1 MLSRPLGV
9 QDKTEQMI
17 STSPV
22 TALKQV
28 GSTTR
33 ELLANLNIH
42 TIQDLLFHLPSRYQD
57 RTRVTAIGTIR
68 HGDQVVVEGKI
79 QLATI
84 TYGGPRNLMCSISDG
99 TGSLILRFYHFNYQ
113 QQRQLKMGLRVHCF
127 GNVRRNY
134 QGRLEMIH
142 PEYRIVDESTP
153 LIPKDR
159 LTPIYP
165 TTKGLPQTKW
175 RHLINQSLNYL
186 KYPNFVEE
194 LLPEEIRTLFRL
206 PTLTEALFYVHSPP
220 HNAPVDLLQV
230 SKHPSQQRLAFE
242 ELVAQ
247 QLGLQQWRLLIR
259 TQPAPVLIKNN
270 WQEKLKRA
278 LTFELT
284 SAQKRV
290 IGEINQDLSK
300 PKPMLRLLQG
310 DVGSGKTIMAAMAI
324 LKAVENG
331 YQSAI
336 MVPTEL
342 LVEQHYQVFQRW
354 FSPLGISVGWLAGS
368 LKPSAREKTL
378 QEIASGQLSV
388 IIGTHALFQVAVTF
402 QQLALIVI
410 DEQHRFGVHQRLA
423 LKEKATPNYHPHQ
436 LIMTATPIPRTL
448 AMTAYADLDF
458 SIIDEQPSGRK
469 PITTVLISNSRRGKV
484 IERIKKNCEQGKQVY
499 WVCTLIT
506 DSEVLQCETAEATF
520 KKLQQ
525 SFTNLSVGLIHG
537 RLTKEEKDI
546 VMGAFKKG
554 DIDLLVSTTVIEVGV
569 DVPNASLIVIENSER
584 LGLTQIHQLRG
595 RVRRGEQK
603 SYCVLLYQEPLSKN
617 ARARLTLLRDT
628 QDGFLVAKKDLE
640 LRGPGELLGARQ
652 SGLFRFRIADVVRHQ
667 HLLPAVRK
675 AAFLILQGYS
685 EFTPHLLNRWLK
697 EADKVVQV

>member
-1 MLSRPLGV
+1 MLSRTPVV
-9 QDKTEQMI
+9 QDKTERRI

-22 TALKQV
+22 TALKRV

-57 RTRVTAIGTIR
+57 RTRVTAIGAIR

-84 TYGGPRNLMCSISDG
+84 TYGGRRNLMCSISDG

-153 LIPKDR
+153 LIPEDR

-165 TTKGLPQTKW
+165 TTKRLSQAKW

-194 LLPEEIRTLFRL
+194 LLPEEIRTSLQL
-206 PTLTEALFYVHSPP
+206 PTLTEALLYVHSPP

-270 WQEKLKRA
+270 WQEKLKHA

-310 DVGSGKTIMAAMAI
+310 DVGSGKTIMAAMGI

-336 MVPTEL
+336 MAPTEL

-368 LKPSAREKTL
+368 LTASAREKTL

-469 PITTVLISNSRRGKV
+469 PITTVLISNSRRYKV

-546 VMGAFKKG
+546 IMGAFKKG
-554 DIDLLVSTTVIEVGV
+554 DIDLLVATTVIEVGV

-628 QDGFLVAKKDLE
+628 QDGFLVAQKDLE

-652 SGLFRFRIADVVRHQ
+652 SGLFCFRIADVVRHQ

-675 AAFLILQGYS
+675 AAFLILQRYS
-685 EFTPHLLNRWLK
+685 EFTPRLLNRWLK

>member
-1 MLSRPLGV
+1 MLSRTPGV
-9 QDKTEQMI
+9 QDKPERRI
-17 STSPV
+17 LTSPI
-22 TALKQV
+22 TALKRV
-28 GSTTR
+28 GSATR

-57 RTRVTAIGTIR
+57 RTRVTAIGAIR

-84 TYGGPRNLMCSISDG
+84 AYGGRRNLMCSISDG

-113 QQRQLKMGLRVHCF
+113 QQRQLKMGLRVRCF

-134 QGRLEMIH
+134 QGRMEMIH

-153 LIPKDR
+153 LIPEDR

-165 TTKGLPQTKW
+165 TTKGLSQTKW

-186 KYPNFVEE
+186 KDPNFVEE
-194 LLPEEIRTLFRL
+194 LLPEKIRTPLRL

-220 HNAPVDLLQV
+220 HNAPVDLLQA

-259 TQPAPVLIKNN
+259 TQPAPILIKNN

-310 DVGSGKTIMAAMAI
+310 DVGSGKTIVAAMAI

-336 MVPTEL
+336 MAPTEL
-342 LVEQHYQVFQRW
+342 LAEQHYQVFQRW
-354 FSPLGISVGWLAGS
+354 FSPLGIRVGWLAGS
-368 LKPSAREKTL
+368 LTPSAREKTL

-388 IIGTHALFQVAVTF
+388 IIGTHALFQAAVTF
-402 QQLALIVI
+402 QQLAFIVI

-458 SIIDEQPSGRK
+458 SIIDEQPPGRK
-469 PITTVLISNSRRGKV
+469 PITTVLISNSRRDKV

-537 RLTKEEKDI
+537 RLTKEEKDV
-546 VMGAFKKG
+546 VMGAFKNG
-554 DIDLLVSTTVIEVGV
+554 DIDLLVATTVIEVGV
-569 DVPNASLIVIENSER
+569 DVPNASLMVIENSER
-584 LGLTQIHQLRG
+584 LGLAQIHQLRG
-595 RVRRGEQK
+595 RVGRGEQK

-628 QDGFLVAKKDLE
+628 QDGFLVAQKDLE

-652 SGLFRFRIADVVRHQ
+652 SGLFRFRIADVIRHQ

-675 AAFLILQGYS
+675 AAFLILRRYS
-685 EFTPHLLNRWLK
+685 EFTPRLLNRWLK